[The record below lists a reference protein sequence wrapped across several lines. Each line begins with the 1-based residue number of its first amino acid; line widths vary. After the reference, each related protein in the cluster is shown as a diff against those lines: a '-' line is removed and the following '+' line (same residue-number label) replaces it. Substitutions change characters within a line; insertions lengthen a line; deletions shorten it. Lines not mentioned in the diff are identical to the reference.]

1 MSLIAAQPIYRTVN
15 RFARRLLPLLAVVLL
30 GGPLALLAQPSTV
43 ILVRHAE
50 KAAVTGDDP
59 PLSELGTVR
68 AADLAL
74 ALRASIPSAIIVS
87 SRQRTALTAAD
98 VVRASGTTPQIVS
111 LDGGGAVHIA
121 AVAKAVQQASGVVL
135 VVGHSNTIPAVIKA
149 LGGPSLP
156 DICDATYS
164 HLFVMTPARDGK
176 PSTLVMSRYGAH
188 EGPVPASCGGMI
200 PK

>member
-1 MSLIAAQPIYRTVN
+1 MSLISSK
-15 RFARRLLPLLAVVLL
+15 RLGHNVYEMWFRIVPLLGVALL
-30 GGPLALLAQPSTV
+30 GSACALDAQPSSV

-50 KAAVTGDDP
+50 KAAVAGDDP
-59 PLSELGTVR
+59 PLSELGTAR
-68 AADLAL
+68 AADLAI
-74 ALRASIPSAIIVS
+74 ALRASMPSAIIVS

-98 VVRASGTTPQIVS
+98 VAKTSGITSTVVS
-111 LDGGGAVHIA
+111 LEGGGAAHIA

-176 PSTLVMSRYGAH
+176 PPTLVMSRYGAK
-188 EGPVPASCGGMI
+188 EGPVPASCVGMI